1 MKRWMGR
8 RLGLALGGGGVRGF
22 SHIGVLKV
30 LEREGIDVDLIVGT
44 SAGALIGGAYASGSS
59 PLELH
64 RKVDAYINSPEFES
78 SALKTIGLTV
88 NPSAPTLWKKV
99 QKAVRLRYYTLS
111 AFFKPAILPL
121 ADFEALINHFIP
133 DIDIHA
139 TRIPFRVV
147 ATDLIS
153 GKKIVMSGGSLRKA
167 VLASC
172 AVPGAIDPVH
182 LGDWLLAD
190 GGITSVVPVLAAR
203 QEGADVVIAVV
214 VDRESAA
221 PGQFETAQEI
231 VSRAADI
238 TSDRL
243 EEAELQQADVVIRP
257 KIGDLHWAD
266 FSRAG
271 SLIQEGETAARIAL
285 KDIRGAIPLYKKLL
299 HMIGRISPRKR

>member
-1 MKRWMGR
+1 MTRWMGKR
-8 RLGLALGGGGVRGF
+8 VGLALGGGGVRGF

-30 LEREGIDVDLIVGT
+30 LDQEKIEIDLIVGS
-44 SAGALIGGAYASGSS
+44 SAGALIGGAYASGFS
-59 PLELH
+59 PVEIH
-64 RKVDAYINSPEFES
+64 RKVDSYLNSPEFES
-78 SALKTIGLTV
+78 STLKAIGLTV
-88 NPSAPTLWKKV
+88 SPAERNFLEKLRNTV
-99 QKAVRLRYYTLS
+99 RQKYYMLS
-111 AFFKPAILPL
+111 SFFKPAILPL
-121 ADFEALINHFIP
+121 RDFEALVGHFIP
-133 DIDIHA
+133 DIEVRD
-139 TRIPFRVV
+139 TRIPFRAV

-153 GKKIVMSGGSLRKA
+153 GKKIVISGGSLRKA

-172 AVPGAIDPVH
+172 AVPGAVDPVR

-190 GGITSVVPVLAAR
+190 GGITSLVPVLAAR

-214 VDRESAA
+214 VDREQKI

-231 VSRAADI
+231 FYRAGDI

-266 FSRAG
+266 FTRAK

-285 KDIRGAIPLYKKLL
+285 REIRDAIPLYKKVLQT
-299 HMIGRISPRKR
+299 IRGFAARKP